1 MEIKLAAFVYQNHS
15 RGQKGLYNTME
26 LMDLLDVIDME
37 KCRKMGT
44 ILVKTARIRV
54 KVFRECDLSI
64 SRLDFK

>member
-1 MEIKLAAFVYQNHS
+1 MDIIYS
-15 RGQKGLYNTME
+15 RKEGVNVGYIGLNRH
-26 LMDLLDVIDME
+26 E
-37 KCRKMGT
+37 KCRKMGA